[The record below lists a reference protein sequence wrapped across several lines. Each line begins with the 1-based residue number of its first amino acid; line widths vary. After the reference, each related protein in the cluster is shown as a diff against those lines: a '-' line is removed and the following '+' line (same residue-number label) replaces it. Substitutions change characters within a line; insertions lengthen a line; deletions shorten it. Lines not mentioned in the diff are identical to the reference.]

1 MHKYSQKH
9 LLIKCGMA
17 NKFKDKL
24 INNKCF
30 DFKENKLNL
39 PLII

>member
-1 MHKYSQKH
+1 MHKYSENWQLH
-9 LLIKCGMA
+9 SQGMA
-17 NKFKDKL
+17 NKLKDKW